1 MMETGESPVQAYPYC
16 KQGRKIKTIVEE
28 MRRDLEEELWVRI
41 LISVE
46 NSSVLGGKQ
55 TVNQIL
61 QDMEETLFWIKRVY
75 FIIRKAEA
83 DEGDEKNGI

>member
-61 QDMEETLFWIKRVY
+61 QDMEKLFLNKRVY

>member
-1 MMETGESPVQAYPYC
+1 METGESPVQAYPYC

-28 MRRDLEEELWVRI
+28 MRRDLEEELRVRI
-41 LISVE
+41 LLSVE

-61 QDMEETLFWIKRVY
+61 QDMEKLFLNKKGLFYYKKSRS
-75 FIIRKAEA
+75 
-83 DEGDEKNGI
+83 G

>member
-1 MMETGESPVQAYPYC
+1 M
-16 KQGRKIKTIVEE
+16 
-28 MRRDLEEELWVRI
+28 I

-61 QDMEETLFWIKRVY
+61 QDMEKLFLNKKGLFYYKKSRS
-75 FIIRKAEA
+75 
-83 DEGDEKNGI
+83 G